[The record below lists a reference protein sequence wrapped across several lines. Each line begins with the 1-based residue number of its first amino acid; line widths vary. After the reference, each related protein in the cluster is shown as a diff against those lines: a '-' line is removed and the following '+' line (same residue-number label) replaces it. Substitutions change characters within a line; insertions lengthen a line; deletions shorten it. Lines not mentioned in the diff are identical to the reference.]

1 MANRRYN
8 NETEQWEDV
17 DSEGNF
23 EDREYD
29 AAQTEEIAFLN
40 GNRNTPALLLGDD
53 PSNEV
58 NETDNVL
65 VVPLGTAVSVPR
77 NTVSTEEGTS
87 EDGTARTKDE
97 KEDDNV
103 QQENESE

>member
-1 MANRRYN
+1 MANERRYN
-8 NETEQWEDV
+8 QETEQWEDV
-17 DSEGNF
+17 DSSGNF
-23 EDREYD
+23 EDRKYD

-53 PSNEV
+53 PSNET

-77 NTVSTEEGTS
+77 NTVGKLEGTS
-87 EDGTARTKDE
+87 EDGTVLTEDTRT
-97 KEDDNV
+97 EDA
-103 QQENESE
+103 EPERY